1 MYTINFSE
9 FRSKLAASM
18 DRVTSNHKPMIVTRG
33 NEKAAIVVMS
43 LDDYRSYEETAY
55 LMSSANNAKR
65 LNESINEI
73 EQGLGLKHKL
83 IED

>member
-1 MYTINFSE
+1 MYTLNFSE

-18 DRVTSNHKPMIVTRG
+18 DKVTSNHKPMLITRG
-33 NEKAAIVVMS
+33 SDKAAVVVMS

-65 LNESINEI
+65 LNESIQEM
-73 EQGLGLKHKL
+73 EKGLCVKHGL
-83 IED
+83 IEE

>member
-73 EQGLGLKHKL
+73 EQGLGVKHKL

>member
-1 MYTINFSE
+1 MYTLNFSE
-9 FRSKLAASM
+9 FRSKLADSM
-18 DRVTSNHKPMIVTRG
+18 DKVTNNHKPIVVTRG
-33 NEKAAIVVMS
+33 SEKPAVVVMS

-65 LNESINEI
+65 LNESIQEVDK
-73 EQGLGLKHKL
+73 GLFIKRNL